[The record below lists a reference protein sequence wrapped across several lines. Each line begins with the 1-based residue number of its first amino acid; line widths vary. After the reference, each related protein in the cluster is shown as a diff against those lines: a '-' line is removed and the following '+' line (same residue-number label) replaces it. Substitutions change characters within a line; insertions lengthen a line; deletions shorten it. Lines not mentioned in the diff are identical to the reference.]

1 MPWYSKANRGV
12 RIPVTQITRI
22 LTLYQRLIT
31 GKVIDKTLF
40 ALEFDTTERSVD
52 RDILAVRLFL
62 SESFSNLDLIY
73 DREQRGYR
81 LKNLRIH
88 QEIALGEC
96 YLLSKLLL
104 DSRPLRTDEQAEL
117 VRILMSQL
125 SAKHRD
131 RALPVLQRTPEI
143 PDRRDKTSLQLIED
157 LLYSIE
163 QQDQIALHFGKPYAD
178 EPCVPYSVEFRDRE
192 AYLVALE
199 LDNRTPALF
208 CLDDIKSYRPAR
220 HPYLLSAQEA
230 NALQNLVESV
240 CSGTRKKYA
249 SYIYSKKKASE

>member
-1 MPWYSKANRGV
+1 M
-12 RIPVTQITRI
+12 TQITRI
-22 LTLYQRLIT
+22 LTLYQRLIA

-62 SESFSNLDLIY
+62 SESFSNLELIY
-73 DREQRGYR
+73 DRELRGYR
-81 LKNLRIH
+81 LKNLRIQ

-104 DSRPLRTDEQAEL
+104 DSRHLRTDEQTEL
-117 VRILMSQL
+117 GRILMSQL

-131 RALPVLQRTPEI
+131 RALPVLKHTPEI

-163 QQDQIALHFGKPYAD
+163 QQDQIALHFGKPYED

-199 LDNRTPALF
+199 LDNRTPTLF

-220 HPYLLSAQEA
+220 HPYLLSTQEA

-249 SYIYSKKKASE
+249 PYIYSKKKASE